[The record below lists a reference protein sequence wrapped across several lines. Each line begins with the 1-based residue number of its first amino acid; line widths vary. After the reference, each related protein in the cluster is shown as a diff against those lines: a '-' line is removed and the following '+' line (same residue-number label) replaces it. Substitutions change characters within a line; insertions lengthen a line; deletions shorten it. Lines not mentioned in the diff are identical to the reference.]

1 MASGGGIVLLGLVCS
16 LVFPHCI
23 LLFGKVQTIEVGAFG
38 SVPWVG
44 CRLCHKLGLAV
55 LAAKVVGGCA
65 ASVLAQSVC
74 IGHG

>member
-1 MASGGGIVLLGLVCS
+1 MASGSSIVLLSPVYS
-16 LVFPHCI
+16 LGFPHCI

-55 LAAKVVGGCA
+55 LAAKVFGGCA
-65 ASVLAQSVC
+65 TSVLAQSVC
-74 IGHG
+74 IRHG